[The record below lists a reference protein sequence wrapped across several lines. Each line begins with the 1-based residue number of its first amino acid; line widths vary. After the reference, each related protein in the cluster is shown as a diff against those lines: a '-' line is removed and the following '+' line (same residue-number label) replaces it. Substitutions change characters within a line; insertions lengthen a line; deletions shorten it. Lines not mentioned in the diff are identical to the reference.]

1 MTKRIK
7 PRGELEAMVM
17 TEVRRY
23 PECEKVEAVAI
34 TRPLG
39 RPWDIA
45 VVRDGP
51 EISVQ
56 CHLRIHAIVQRFCA
70 EYDLAPESN

>member
-1 MTKRIK
+1 
-7 PRGELEAMVM
+7 MVM

-23 PECEKVEAVAI
+23 SECDKVEAIAI

-56 CHLRIHAIVQRFCA
+56 CHLRIHAIVQR
-70 EYDLAPESN
+70 L

>member
-1 MTKRIK
+1 MTKQIK

-17 TEVRRY
+17 TEVRLY
-23 PECEKVEAVAI
+23 PECEKVEAVAV

-45 VVRDGP
+45 VVGDGP

-56 CHLRIHAIVQRFCA
+56 CHLRIHAIVQRLCA